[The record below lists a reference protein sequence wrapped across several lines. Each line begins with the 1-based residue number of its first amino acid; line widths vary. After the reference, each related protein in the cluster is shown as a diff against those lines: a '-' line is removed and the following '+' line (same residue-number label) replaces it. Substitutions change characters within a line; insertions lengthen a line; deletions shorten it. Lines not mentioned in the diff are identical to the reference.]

1 MGVPS
6 CRRPILTLTPHIH
19 VPHTALI
26 RIPHPCPSRSRPV
39 RRVCRLPYN
48 DGVNI
53 SDETLTFIRQYRTEN
68 VRDLA
73 LRAKRDDRLDLPFAL
88 DQIAGWQT
96 ARAKLPAWAACDG
109 VLYPPH
115 LSMEQC
121 SSQATAE
128 YKRRVARRLVAVDG
142 SHRTS
147 MVDLTGGFGV
157 DGSYLARE
165 FDDAVYVERQANLC
179 ALAEHNM
186 AALGLDHV
194 RVVNADAEDF
204 LREMPQVDF
213 IFLDPARRDAHGAR
227 TYAIQDCTPD
237 VLGLCDAL
245 LGKAP
250 HVMVKLSPM
259 LDWHKTVEDFE
270 GLVAETHIVSTAN
283 ECKELLLVLSRERH
297 ATPRMV
303 CVNDDEVFEPLPP
316 ISDLPSVE
324 DAGARQRF
332 ASHERELPDLTDPAS
347 WRYLYEPNA
356 SIMKAGCFAQLSMR
370 FDVCQIAPN
379 SHLFVAA
386 EPQTGFPGRAFA
398 IDSVCTMNKR
408 ELKQALGGL
417 THANIAVRNFPLSA
431 PQLRAK
437 LKLKDGG
444 DTYLF
449 ATTDSAGVHR
459 VIRTGKLG

>member
-1 MGVPS
+1 MGVPA
-6 CRRPILTLTPHIH
+6 RPPTHAH
-19 VPHTALI
+19 AL
-26 RIPHPCPSRSRPV
+26 REAGPSAAYGV
-39 RRVCRLPYN
+39 PYN
-48 DGVNI
+48 DGVII
-53 SDETLTFIRQYRTEN
+53 SDETLAFIRRHRTEN

-73 LRAKRDDRLDLPFAL
+73 LRAKRGEGLDLPFAL

-128 YKRRVARRLVAVDG
+128 YKRRVAHRLVASDG
-142 SHRTS
+142 SRRTS
-147 MVDLTGGFGV
+147 MADLTGGFGV
-157 DGSYLARE
+157 DCSYLARE

-204 LREMPQVDF
+204 LRGMEPVDL

-227 TYAIQDCTPD
+227 TYAIQDCAPD

-259 LDWHKTVEDFE
+259 LDWHKTVEDFA

-303 CVNDDEVFEPLPP
+303 CVNDDEVFEPMPP
-316 ISDLPSVE
+316 ISDMPDGE
-324 DAGARQRF
+324 DAARQRS
-332 ASHERELPDLTDPAS
+332 ASRDRELPDPADPAS

-356 SIMKAGCFAQLSMR
+356 SIMKAGCFAQLSAR
-370 FDVCQIAPN
+370 FAVCQIAPN

-386 EPQTGFPGRAFA
+386 EPQDGFPGRAFVV
-398 IDSVCTMNKR
+398 DDVCTMNKR
-408 ELKQALGGL
+408 ELKRTLGGL
-417 THANIAVRNFPLSA
+417 THANIAARNFPLSA

-444 DTYLF
+444 DVYLF
-449 ATTDSAGVHR
+449 ATADSAGAHR
-459 VIRTGKLG
+459 IIRTHKLV